1 MKTVA
6 TLFRNLCLAAV
17 AVMLITGASQAAE
30 FERNIMTGGPTGTY
44 IRIGQDIAG
53 LGAQCG
59 LTLNV
64 VESAGSHLKNLPWF
78 RKPAAITQFA
88 SSQSDLLEYHEDFE
102 AMTRRSRKCGCAAS
116 RSMFPL

>member
-64 VESAGSHLKNLPWF
+64 VESAGSLENLAGV
-78 RKPAAITQFA
+78 RNRAIPSSA
-88 SSQSDLLEYHEDFE
+88 SSRAICSS
-102 AMTRRSRKCGCAAS
+102 T
-116 RSMFPL
+116 